1 MLCLTGCATTLDSV
15 WRSPDLR
22 AHNIKSFAV
31 FGQAPRPGGRVAFE
45 QALSSALR
53 QRGFAAIPSYSLMT
67 FDQKPEQ
74 AVILERLK
82 GRHVDAVLVSSIIGQ
97 QVHVDS
103 YPTGGPV
110 GGPYYHGWY
119 GYMGSYGYS
128 TTVSV
133 EYTVETVLYDL
144 EDQKPLWA
152 ARSTTTRKSPADF
165 AEDIADPIA
174 DELEDA
180 GLVPHKGAVSAAPP
194 PP

>member
-22 AHNIKSFAV
+22 AHRIKSFAV

-45 QALSSALR
+45 QGLSSGLR
-53 QRGFAAIPSYSLMT
+53 QRGLSAVPSYSLMT

-82 GRHVDAVLVSSIIGQ
+82 GKHLDAVLVSTIVGQ
-97 QVHVDS
+97 QVHIDS
-103 YPTGGPV
+103 YPTGGPT
-110 GGPYYHGWY
+110 GYSYSRGWY
-119 GYMGSYGYS
+119 GYMGAYGTS

-165 AEDIADPIA
+165 ADDIADPIA
-174 DELEDA
+174 DELLDA
-180 GLVPHKGAVSAAPP
+180 GLVAHAGAVGAAPAP
-194 PP
+194 P